1 MNEFKYTINDIF
13 KFPVGTKVQ
22 DKEGNT
28 YKVFQDEEHHSK
40 TLKYAIVSEKIIN
53 SKFKIVD

>member
-1 MNEFKYTINDIF
+1 MSEFKYTIKDIF
-13 KFPVGTKVQ
+13 KFPVGTKFK
-22 DKEGNT
+22 DEEGNI

-40 TLKYAIVSEKIIN
+40 TLKYAVLTEKLLN